1 MGRSIIVRF
10 SYRTVVVPVFFIR
23 SPRYALLVPDT
34 TIVRVEFQ
42 LKFDLAAVARAG
54 AESEAFQQRA
64 CRPVAW
70 AGSRVGRSFGW
81 PSPWASGR
89 SVGKWRFGAVSF
101 VTSRYMFGS
110 HADSVAER
118 PSQEPPWRSHS
129 APVAAAAVARGGSI
143 TAAER
148 DCLNK
153 NSETITPRTG
163 NAIAA
168 ANAS

>member
-101 VTSRYMFGS
+101 AMSRYMFGIFRS
-110 HADSVAER
+110 SSSRSASVTGVYAY
-118 PSQEPPWRSHS
+118 
-129 APVAAAAVARGGSI
+129 AVLVRMP
-143 TAAER
+143 TAS
-148 DCLNK
+148 LTGLPK
-153 NSETITPRTG
+153 NLVGALILRLSLPRLW
-163 NAIAA
+163 
-168 ANAS
+168 